1 MTNQRIV
8 TGLMLALVVWGVCLA
23 IGATGYFIQS
33 SLTDVRKSLIVAA
46 CMAGFLG
53 LWVYVLQSVEK
64 RNPSVSTDSK
74 AASPIPMPERPWSK
88 PGISSLAM
96 QLLAAGLWMLA
107 VTNYGEVSPVATTIL
122 GWSVA
127 GLVMGAATAGMIA
140 LANPGRLKGKWLG
153 FCGLI
158 QFPVALVV
166 FVLRMTP

>member
-53 LWVYVLQSVEK
+53 LWIYVLRSVEK
-64 RNPSVSTDSK
+64 RNASGATDSE
-74 AASPIPMPERPWSK
+74 AASAGPTADRAWSK
-88 PGISSLAM
+88 PGITSLVM
-96 QLLAAGLWMLA
+96 QLLAAGLWMVA
-107 VTNYGEVSPVATTIL
+107 VTNYGKVSPVATTIL

-127 GLVMGAATAGMIA
+127 GLVMGAATSGMIA
-140 LANPGRLKGKWLG
+140 LSNPGRLKGKWLG